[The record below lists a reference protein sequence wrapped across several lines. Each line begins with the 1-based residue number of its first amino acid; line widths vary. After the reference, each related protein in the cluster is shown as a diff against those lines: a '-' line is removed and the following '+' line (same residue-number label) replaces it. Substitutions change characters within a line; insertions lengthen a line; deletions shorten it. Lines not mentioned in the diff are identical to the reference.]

1 MKWFIIKE
9 KAICSELNKLQD
21 DGEKFLSGLFW
32 CPNKYQDILQEKMR
46 EMRTRKN
53 FEAPQITKIDKF
65 DEEEH
70 KRPTFIES
78 NDFMWPFQ
86 EIVNTYG
93 VPLYKEI
100 NPAIYASVTFPFLFG
115 VMFGDI
121 FHGLILMTFAVVL
134 CFKTFEFG
142 SMLL

>member
-32 CPNKYQDILQEKMR
+32 CPSKYQDILQEKMI